1 VHYRRD
7 GKMPEDTNKKN
18 VSEDILWDS
27 VRERVRHIRKHP
39 AKVLL
44 VPPLCVGYVLFFAA
58 LYINVIVY
66 HDGACTKRKGRF

>member
-7 GKMPEDTNKKN
+7 GKMSEGNNKKN

-27 VRERVRHIRKHP
+27 VRERVRQVRKHP

-44 VPPLCVGYVLFFAA
+44 VPPLCATYLLLIGGLYANMLMYHVYV
-58 LYINVIVY
+58 YNK
-66 HDGACTKRKGRF
+66 GKRRF